1 MGKVFIISLC
11 SILAFILVFSLIF
24 FNLTEAGIKIWNTWT
39 GNLQKADDDTNYE
52 TLKQVEG
59 TCRMMIASYKK
70 DKLTYLQYKGSEDEM
85 ERMWANEAKMRAN
98 NTVATYNEYILKNRY
113 VWKND
118 IPSDIDYALEFIID

>member
-1 MGKVFIISLC
+1 MGKYLIISLC
-11 SILAFILVFSLIF
+11 SILAFILIFSLVF

-70 DKLTYLQYKGSEDEM
+70 DRLTYLQYKGSEDEM

-118 IPSDIDYALEFIID
+118 IPADIDYALEYILD

>member
-1 MGKVFIISLC
+1 MGKVLIISLC
-11 SILAFILVFSLIF
+11 SILAFILVFSLVF

-39 GNLQKADDDTNYE
+39 GNLQKVDDDTNYE

-70 DKLTYLQYKGSEDEM
+70 DRLTYLQYKGSEDEM

-118 IPSDIDYALEFIID
+118 IPADIDYALEYILD